1 MAFLFATDNLLLSR
15 EEDEPDASA
24 LLQAALRKYAT
35 ARVGRGPGTHT
46 HAGWTHARTHAQGPD
61 GEIIAQRARVNA
73 GMGVRARAGSC
84 GLVRGRP
91 SDRSV
96 HVQAPA
102 GLMPDWL
109 HRRRGRWTRCC
120 SQQVSKETYY
130 VEKRDLRYGQRI
142 PNIRCCRATH
152 THRGA

>member
-1 MAFLFATDNLLLSR
+1 VLHDAQAVDEVFSSCTKRAFRPNVAFLFATDNLLLSR

-73 GMGVRARAGSC
+73 GIGVRARAGSC
-84 GLVRGRP
+84 GLVRARAW
-91 SDRSV
+91 
-96 HVQAPA
+96 QA
-102 GLMPDWL
+102 
-109 HRRRGRWTRCC
+109 
-120 SQQVSKETYY
+120 Q
-130 VEKRDLRYGQRI
+130 
-142 PNIRCCRATH
+142 
-152 THRGA
+152 